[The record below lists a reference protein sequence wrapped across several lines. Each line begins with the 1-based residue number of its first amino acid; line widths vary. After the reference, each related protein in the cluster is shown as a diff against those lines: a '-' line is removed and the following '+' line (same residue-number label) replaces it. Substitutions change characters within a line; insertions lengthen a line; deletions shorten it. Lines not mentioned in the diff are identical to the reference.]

1 MIEVLFAFLG
11 TLGFA
16 VIFSVPKK
24 QILWGAITGAVGWSI
39 YLLVFKISN
48 SVYISTLFSAFA
60 LTRMSRYL
68 SIYRKSPVTLFLI
81 AGIFTLVP
89 GAGVYH
95 TTYHFFMNQPELGSY
110 YFMNTVKIA
119 LQIALGIM
127 VGYVLPPNL
136 FIWFKEKFISTSQK
150 EVKNQIK

>member
-1 MIEVLFAFLG
+1 MIMEIIFAFLG
-11 TLGFA
+11 TIGFA

-24 QILWGAITGAVGWSI
+24 QVLWGGITGAIGWAI
-39 YLLVFKISN
+39 YLVVLKMTQ
-48 SVYISTLFSAFA
+48 SVYIATLFSAFG

-68 SIYRKSPVTLFLI
+68 SIFRKSPVTLFLI

-95 TTYHFFMNQPELGSY
+95 TTYYLFMNQPELGSY
-110 YFMNTVKIA
+110 YFMNTVKVA

-127 VGYVLPPNL
+127 MGYVLPPNL
-136 FIWFKEKFISTSQK
+136 FTWIKEKLNTKSKKLIK
-150 EVKNQIK
+150 E